1 MALRICGLLAL
12 YLMPILETDSICA
25 IPRAVRAHAQCT
37 ELLLTA
43 AALEEILP
51 PQFPQGAS
59 SMAGFHAFL
68 VEAFAKEAG
77 TLTAGSGDAAAVG
90 VSMTCVSTEVAP
102 AGGSNGEV
110 QEKGG
115 SQEKTKQ
122 YTAEI
127 ELMLGQGFMAMRFP
141 VRPHP
146 DCARCH

>member
-1 MALRICGLLAL
+1 
-12 YLMPILETDSICA
+12 
-25 IPRAVRAHAQCT
+25 
-37 ELLLTA
+37 
-43 AALEEILP
+43 
-51 PQFPQGAS
+51 
-59 SMAGFHAFL
+59 MAGFHAFL

-90 VSMTCVSTEVAP
+90 VSMTCVSTEVAHV
-102 AGGSNGEV
+102 GGSKGGGL

-115 SQEKTKQ
+115 SQENTKQ